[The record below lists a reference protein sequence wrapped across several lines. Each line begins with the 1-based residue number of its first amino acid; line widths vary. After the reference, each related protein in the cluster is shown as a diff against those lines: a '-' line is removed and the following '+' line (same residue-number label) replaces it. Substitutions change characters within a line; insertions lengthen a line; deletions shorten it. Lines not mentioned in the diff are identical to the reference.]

1 MPSYTTRGIVIGR
14 TNFGEADRIIR
25 LITPDRGKLSAVAK
39 GVRKIKSRSA
49 GHLEPFADTS
59 LMLAT
64 GKNLDVITS
73 ARLQWYPHEL
83 AANYDRLT
91 FAFTIATALDRLT
104 EPGHPQPGLYETTRD
119 ALRVANDSGPTP
131 LLELWFKLRL
141 AIALGYHP
149 ELGGCV
155 ICGRHDPDTTY
166 QFDVRHG
173 GIVCATDAP
182 PDTPAITIP
191 AIKLWRL
198 IGSHTFQAVSA
209 LQNADT
215 IATKTLPLVDQF
227 YEYHLSYSFQQ
238 DIR

>member
-1 MPSYTTRGIVIGR
+1 MPTYQTRGIVIGR
-14 TNFGEADRIIR
+14 TNFGEADRIVR
-25 LITPDRGKLSAVAK
+25 FITPDRGKLSAVAK
-39 GVRKIKSRSA
+39 GVRKIKSRAA
-49 GHLEPFADTS
+49 GHLEPFADTN

-83 AANYDRLT
+83 ATDYDRLT
-91 FAFTIATALDRLT
+91 FAFSLATALDRLT

-119 ALRVANDSGPTP
+119 TLRVANDSGPTP

-155 ICGRHDPDTTY
+155 ICGQHDADIAY
-166 QFDVRHG
+166 HFDVNHG

-182 PDTPAITIP
+182 PEAQAISIP

-198 IGSHTFQAVSA
+198 ISNHSYQAVAA
-209 LQNADT
+209 LQNAPAL
-215 IATKTLPLVDQF
+215 ATETLPLADAF
-227 YEYHLSYSFQQ
+227 FEYHLGYSFNKNLS
-238 DIR
+238 